1 MITVASV
8 PTAHRYVTH
17 LDAADPS
24 PTILRLPDPSPTD
37 LRPGEQRW
45 WPPRWLEP
53 EWLRRNV
60 DRFDLL
66 HLHFG
71 FDNVPVATLTDVV
84 DVLRRHGKPLVFTV
98 HDLHNPHFVD
108 NTLHDA
114 HLDVL
119 VPAAD
124 VVITLTTGAAAEIER
139 RWGVPAT
146 VVPHPHVAPL
156 ELVGRSRN
164 AHEQFVIG
172 VHAKNLRANLN
183 PMALLDVVIATA
195 ADLSAT
201 VRIDIDDDVMARADG
216 SADALRDY
224 SAHPG
229 VDVRAHPRFD
239 DAELWEYLCHV
250 DVSLLPYRFGTHSG
264 WLEACYD
271 VGTAVIAP
279 DCGYYGDQKPCHTF
293 GFGVDRLDSAS
304 LDAAIRQTR
313 EDWSTD
319 AVPRASRRERESE
332 RAEIALAHESI
343 YARALDAVTAGS
355 TR

>member
-8 PTAHRYVTH
+8 PTAHSYVTH
-17 LDAADPS
+17 LDAAAPS
-24 PTILRLPDPSPTD
+24 STILRLPDPSPAD
-37 LRPGEQRW
+37 LRPGEDRW

-53 EWLRRNV
+53 DWLRRNV

-71 FDNVPVATLTDVV
+71 FDNIPVATLAEVIA
-84 DVLRRHGKPLVFTV
+84 VLREHGKPLVFTV

-114 HLDVL
+114 HLDL
-119 VPAAD
+119 LIPAAD
-124 VVITLTTGAAAEIER
+124 DVITLTDGAAAEIRR
-139 RWGVPAT
+139 RWDVTST
-146 VVPHPHVAPL
+146 VIPHPHVAPL

-164 AHEQFVIG
+164 AHEQFVIA

-201 VRIDIDDDVMARADG
+201 VRIDIDDDVMAREDG
-216 SADALRDY
+216 SADALHDY

-229 VDVRAHPRFD
+229 VDVRVHPRFD
-239 DAELWEYLCHV
+239 DAELWEYLGNV

-293 GFGVDRLDSAS
+293 GFGVDRFDAPS
-304 LDAAIRQTR
+304 LDAAIRRAR
-313 EDWSTD
+313 EDWSTST
-319 AVPRASRRERESE
+319 VPQATRHERENE
-332 RAEIALAHESI
+332 REQIAADHENI
-343 YARALDAVTAGS
+343 YARALAAVAAGS
-355 TR
+355 AR